1 MQFSKSSLIGVVIA
15 GGQSHRMGEQ
25 DKLWLELGGQS
36 LLLRAAHRLKDQTV
50 QIILNIN
57 GDVDLPNGLADA
69 VVPDEMDQGEG
80 PLSGLLSVMKWIAQ
94 NKPDITHIITA
105 PTDAPFFP
113 TDIVERLLS
122 TAQYDEI
129 TVPFYDGYP
138 QPLFGL
144 WPVKCVTSLDIF
156 LSDPDN
162 RKVMTFVRSQKWGRF
177 NIENQNSD
185 PFMPDPF
192 MNVNTQDDW
201 QEVQQLF
208 DKGDYV

>member
-1 MQFSKSSLIGVVIA
+1 LQFSKSSLIGVVIA
-15 GGQSHRMGEQ
+15 GGQSHRMGAQ

-36 LLLRAAHRLKDQTV
+36 LLMRAASRLKDQTG

-57 GDVDLPNGLADA
+57 GDVDVPIGLAEA
-69 VVPDEMDQGEG
+69 IVPDEMDQGEG
-80 PLSGLLSVMKWIAQ
+80 PLSGMLSVMKWIAQ
-94 NKPDITHIITA
+94 NAPDITHIITA

-113 TDIVERLLS
+113 IDMVEKMLNS
-122 TAQYDEI
+122 AQYDDI

-156 LSDPDN
+156 LANPDN
-162 RKVMTFVRSQKWGRF
+162 RKVMTFVRSQKWTRLD
-177 NIENQNSD
+177 IKNQT
-185 PFMPDPF
+185 PDPF
-192 MNVNTQDDW
+192 MNINTQDDW
-201 QEVQQLF
+201 EMVQQCF